1 MNKRQI
7 EKQILDKRLE
17 DFHEELIPLDV
28 LPYLSCLQK
37 ADKEVIEATQKN
49 EGPTRAN
56 YVLVDRIKRRHRGFQ
71 DFVQALRKCGFE
83 HTALLLDPYY
93 NYPGKSFLSIFYDL
107 AFTQFRAIQIKSESN
122 HSSQE
127 YVQKNL
133 QHKCDQFFGYF
144 IALTAVNITNSEF
157 YFQC

>member
-1 MNKRQI
+1 MRTRY
-7 EKQILDKRLE
+7 EKQILDARLQ
-17 DFHEELIPLDV
+17 DFHEELIPVDV

-37 ADKEVIEATQKN
+37 VDKEKVEATQRN

-93 NYPGKSFLSIFYDL
+93 SYPGKSFQFIFL
-107 AFTQFRAIQIKSESN
+107 IQLRAYSFS
-122 HSSQE
+122 H
-127 YVQKNL
+127 YKNR
-133 QHKCDQFFGYF
+133 K
-144 IALTAVNITNSEF
+144 
-157 YFQC
+157 